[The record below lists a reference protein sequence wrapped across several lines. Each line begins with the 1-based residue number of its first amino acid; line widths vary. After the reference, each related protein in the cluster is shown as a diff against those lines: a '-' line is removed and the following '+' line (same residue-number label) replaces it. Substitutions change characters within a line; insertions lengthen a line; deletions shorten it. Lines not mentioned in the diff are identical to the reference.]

1 MNKMTVRDISLKGKR
16 VLMRV
21 DFNVPMA
28 DGAVTD
34 DKRIKAALPTIQYV
48 LDHGAS
54 LILVSHLGR
63 PKGIGFEPQFSLKPV
78 AETLASLLVRPVRM
92 APDCVGPEV
101 EAIASALKPGEV
113 LVLENTRFHKGE
125 EKNDVDLAR
134 QMASLADVYVN
145 DAFGSAHRA
154 HASTEGVAHFLPAA
168 SGFLMEQ
175 ELEYL
180 GRATDTPAHP
190 YVAILGGAKVSDK
203 IAVIENFLG
212 KCDRLIIG
220 GGMANTFLAAR
231 GCNMQD
237 SLVEHGSIETAKAIM
252 AKAGDRLMLPVD
264 AIAADRFDADAATQV
279 VDVDKVPAGWRML
292 DIGPRSLARF
302 GEALEGAQLVVWN
315 GPMGV
320 FEFPKFAEGTFA
332 IARLLAR
339 SGATTIIGGG
349 DSASAVKKAGVA
361 SQMTHVS
368 TGGGASL
375 EYLEGRVLPGVA
387 ALNDKRDPAPF
398 RIVLLRHGESTWNM
412 ENRFTGWT
420 DVDLSER
427 GFAEAR
433 HAGQLLKKEGYV
445 FDVAYTS
452 VLKRA
457 IRTLW
462 LALDELDLMWIPI
475 HQSWRLNERHYGAL
489 QGLNKA
495 ETAAKYGDAQVKTW
509 RRSYDVRPP
518 ELTEDD
524 PRWPGRDPRY
534 HDVARQDVPVTEC
547 LKDTVARFLPY
558 WRETIAPAVKA
569 GQRVIVAAHGNS
581 LRALVKYLDGISDVD
596 IVEVNIPT
604 GVPLV
609 YELDADLKPVTHYY
623 LGDADEVRKAQDAV
637 ARQGKATDRFVTV
650 GPS

>member
-1 MNKMTVRDISLKGKR
+1 MNKMTVRDISLNGKR

-21 DFNVPMA
+21 DFNVPLA
-28 DGAVTD
+28 DGIVTD

-48 LDHGAS
+48 LDQGAS
-54 LILVSHLGR
+54 LILMSHLGR
-63 PKGIGFEPQFSLKPV
+63 PKGVGFEPEFSLKPA
-78 AETLASLLVRPVRM
+78 AETLASLLGRPVRM
-92 APDCVGPEV
+92 ASDCVGPEV
-101 EAIASALKPGEV
+101 QAIASRLQPGDV
-113 LVLENTRFHKGE
+113 LMLENTRFHKGE
-125 EKNDVDLAR
+125 EKNDVELAR
-134 QMASLADVYVN
+134 QMASLGDVYVN

-154 HASTEGVAHFLPAA
+154 HASTEGIARFLPAV

-180 GRATDTPAHP
+180 GRATDRPAHP

-203 IAVIENFLG
+203 IAVIENLLTR
-212 KCDRLIIG
+212 CDRLIIG
-220 GGMANTFLAAR
+220 GGMANTFLAAK

-237 SLVEHGSIETAKAIM
+237 SLVERDSLDTARAIM
-252 AKAGDRLMLPVD
+252 ARAGDRLMLPVD
-264 AIAADRFDADAATQV
+264 AIAADRFHADAASQV
-279 VDVDKVPAGWRML
+279 VDVDKVPTSWRVL
-292 DIGPRSLARF
+292 DIGPKSVARF
-302 GEALEGAQLVVWN
+302 GEVLQGARLIVWN

-332 IARLLAR
+332 IARLLAA

-375 EYLEGRVLPGVA
+375 EYLEGRELPGVA
-387 ALNDKRDPAPF
+387 ALNDRKENPPF

-427 GFAEAR
+427 GLAEAR
-433 HAGQLLKKEGYV
+433 RAGQLLKAEGYS
-445 FDVAYTS
+445 FDVAFTS
-452 VLKRA
+452 VLTRA
-457 IRTLW
+457 VRTLW
-462 LALDELDLMWIPI
+462 IALDELDLMWIPI
-475 HQSWRLNERHYGAL
+475 HHSWRLNERHYGAL

-495 ETAAKYGDAQVKTW
+495 ETAAKYGDAQVKIW

-518 ELTEDD
+518 ALTEDD

-534 HDVARQDVPVTEC
+534 HDVAREDIPLNEC
-547 LKDTVARFLPY
+547 LRDTVARFLPY
-558 WRETIAPAVKA
+558 WRDVIVPAIKA
-569 GQRVIVAAHGNS
+569 GQRIIIAAHGNS
-581 LRALVKYLDGISDVD
+581 LRALVKHLDDISDHD
-596 IVEVNIPT
+596 IIELNIPT

-609 YELDADLKPVTHYY
+609 YELDADLKPITHYY
-623 LGDADEVRKAQDAV
+623 LGDADEIRGAQDAV
-637 ARQGKATDRFVTV
+637 ANQGKVTA
-650 GPS
+650 GERQ